1 MEQDE
6 DDSAII
12 ETRNLIE
19 LLEGG
24 PEHLDYFNETL
35 FTSLVE
41 LITAESNQ
49 RLKFR
54 LTNGLELAESVERTV
69 R

>member
-35 FTSLVE
+35 LPAWWS
-41 LITAESNQ
+41 
-49 RLKFR
+49 
-54 LTNGLELAESVERTV
+54 
-69 R
+69 